1 MKNLS
6 IFLLILL
13 LSCSKKESSKNEWR
27 EINDK
32 DSIPSQ
38 LNKALISLNGEFKI
52 ANPSEDF
59 EVTDNVGDAN
69 LPTRQLKLLC
79 VKNNDWRMSYKQ
91 GGIGTSYF
99 LIECTIKNDSLYN
112 LKIAN
117 SLLDLDN
124 NDSITKYIK
133 ESKIEYEN
141 IK

>member
-1 MKNLS
+1 MKKIL
-6 IFLLILL
+6 IFLVLIF
-13 LSCSKKESSKNEWR
+13 LSCSKKDSSKNEWR
-27 EINDK
+27 EINTK
-32 DSIPSQ
+32 DSIPKQ
-38 LNKALISLNGEFKI
+38 LTEVLRSLNGDVKI
-52 ANPSEDF
+52 ANPNEDF
-59 EVTDNVGDAN
+59 EVTDNIGN
-69 LPTRQLKLLC
+69 PELPTRQLKLLS
-79 VKNNDWRMSYKQ
+79 VKNNDWRMSYLQ